1 MPQIQDTRKWFPS
14 NEPGI
19 LLALVI
25 SDQEMLKTFY
35 LQHYSVASQE
45 KSE

>member
-1 MPQIQDTRKWFPS
+1 MLQIQDTRKWFPP

-25 SDQEMLKTFY
+25 TDQEMLGAFY
-35 LQHYSVASQE
+35 LQDYSVASQE